1 MVSNDTLSFGVG
13 GSYWPAKLKHP
24 MRSQCSVCA
33 FQVSHPAGTKLFVRF
48 RGGQRMAIKDG
59 YK

>member
-1 MVSNDTLSFGVG
+1 MVSNDTLSFGIG

-33 FQVSHPAGTKLFVRF
+33 FQVSHPAGTKLSVRF